1 MKKLILIVGLI
12 AFSCS
17 ENKEP
22 EKYKFDSTVQKTTQ
36 STSQV
41 EPKKPLSD
49 TKIKS
54 LYTFKV
60 IGSVGNYGYQIFDA
74 TGKMTINQPSIPAI
88 QGNKGFQTE
97 NDAKIAAEFVI
108 QKIDKGIFPPTF
120 SVAELDSLGLTH

>member
-22 EKYKFDSTVQKTTQ
+22 EKYKFDSIVQKTTK
-36 STSQV
+36 STSQA

-49 TKIKS
+49 AKTKS
-54 LYTFKV
+54 LCTYKV
-60 IGSVGNYGYQIFDA
+60 IGSAGNYGYQIFDA
-74 TGKMTINQPSIPAI
+74 TGKMTINQPTIPAI

-97 NDAKIAAEFVI
+97 IDAKTAAEFVI

-120 SVAELDSLGLTH
+120 SVTELDSLGLIQ